1 MKNLGQMM
9 KQAQEI
15 QTQISDMQE
24 RLADVEVTGRAG
36 GGLVE
41 VTLNGKNEAR
51 RIKIDPSLAGAD
63 DIQVLEDLLV
73 AAIND
78 ARGKV
83 EATAQEKMS
92 EITGGLQLP
101 PGMKLPF

>member
-15 QTQISDMQE
+15 QTKISDMQE
-24 RLADVEVTGRAG
+24 SLADIEVTGRAG
-36 GGLVE
+36 GGIVK
-41 VTLNGKNEAR
+41 VTLSGKNDAR
-51 RIKIDPSLAGAD
+51 AVKIDPSLIS
-63 DIQVLEDLLV
+63 DIEVLEDLLV

-78 ARGKV
+78 ARAKV
-83 EATAQEKMS
+83 EAAAQEKMS

>member
-15 QTQISDMQE
+15 QTKISDMQE
-24 RLADVEVTGRAG
+24 SLADIEVTGRAG
-36 GGLVE
+36 GGIVK
-41 VTLNGKNEAR
+41 VTLSGKNDAR
-51 RIKIDPSLAGAD
+51 AVKIDPSLIR
-63 DIQVLEDLLV
+63 DIEVLEDLLV

-78 ARGKV
+78 ARAKV
-83 EATAQEKMS
+83 EAAAQEKMS